1 MKPLG
6 VYSETAGVL
15 SDHGWSA
22 KAKFKS
28 IWKIEGFLTTKVRFD
43 LMWHD
48 MKNWECHLNLQP
60 NVYLIAKQQIFIN
73 LNKGDLK

>member
-1 MKPLG
+1 MVEVPKPN
-6 VYSETAGVL
+6 
-15 SDHGWSA
+15 
-22 KAKFKS
+22 S
-28 IWKIEGFLTTKVRFD
+28 IQFEKCEGFLTTKVRFD